1 MTTVY
6 SHSIAFLGASAFS
19 FLTDAQFDLLRANGL
34 MARLHEERG
43 EHFDPHPVVKL
54 YVPGMRATW
63 LLSSIDPRTPAIAFG
78 LADLGFPEMGY
89 ISLDELEGLRV
100 GGELSVRQER
110 GFHPVKPLSEY
121 ARDARRAG
129 HIVT

>member
-1 MTTVY
+1 MTTAY
-6 SHSIAFLGASAFS
+6 SHSISFLSSSAFS
-19 FLTDAQFDLLRANGL
+19 FLTDEQFDLLRANGL
-34 MARLHEERG
+34 LARLHEERG
-43 EHFDPHPVVKL
+43 EYFDPHPVVKL

-63 LLSSIDPRTPAIAFG
+63 LLSSIDPRTPGIAFG

-89 ISLDELEGLRV
+89 ISLDELVELSV
-100 GGELSVRQER
+100 GGELSVRQNR
-110 GFHPVKPLSEY
+110 DFHPAKPLSEY

>member
-1 MTTVY
+1 MTT
-6 SHSIAFLGASAFS
+6 SCTHSITFPSASAFS
-19 FLTDAQFDLLRANGL
+19 FLTGEQYDLLRANGL

-43 EHFDPHPVVKL
+43 ELFDPHPIVKL

-63 LLSSIDPRTPAIAFG
+63 LLSSIDPRTPRIAFG

-89 ISLDELEGLRV
+89 ISLDELEELRA
-100 GGELSVRQER
+100 GGELLVRQDR
-110 GFHPVKPLSEY
+110 HFHPVKSLSEY
-121 ARDARRAG
+121 ARDARREG

>member
-1 MTTVY
+1 MATT
-6 SHSIAFLGASAFS
+6 SIAFLSSSEFS
-19 FLTDAQFDLLRANGL
+19 FLTDEQFDLLRANGL

-43 EHFDPHPVVKL
+43 ELYDPPPIVKL

-63 LLSSIDPRTPAIAFG
+63 LLSSIDPRTPGIAFG
-78 LADLGFPEMGY
+78 LADLGFPEMGF
-89 ISLDELEGLRV
+89 INLDELEELRV
-100 GGELSVRQER
+100 GGEQSVRQDR
-110 GFHPVKPLSEY
+110 GFHSAKSLSEY